1 VLQVLEATKRKPSL
15 LNITATVV
23 HNLITV
29 PKFKAKLKNLMI
41 QNTTKNKVWVK
52 RRIEESTAP
61 KKEELVLFNNNS
73 NPAWQT
79 IVNILRIYTKV
90 LIK

>member
-1 VLQVLEATKRKPSL
+1 
-15 LNITATVV
+15 
-23 HNLITV
+23 
-29 PKFKAKLKNLMI
+29 MI
-41 QNTTKNKVWVK
+41 QNTTKNKVRVK